1 MQPVPWFRPV
11 CAGLFISALLL
22 QCALNAHVVYAQKRP
37 ANIAVITPGE
47 SIESII
53 QKAANVVPS
62 PRQLAWQQREF
73 IGFLHFGVNTF
84 TDREWGD
91 GKESPAIF
99 NPTALDARQWART
112 ARDAGMKMLIVVAKH
127 HDGFCMWP
135 TKYTDHSVK
144 SSPWKDGKGDVVGDV
159 AAACREFGLKL
170 GIYLSP
176 WDRHEQCYGD
186 SPRYN
191 EHFRNQLRELLT
203 TYAPVEEVWFDGA
216 CGEGPNGKRQV
227 YDWQSYYKVIR
238 DLAPNA
244 VIAIMGPDVRWVGT
258 ESGVGRE
265 TEWSVLPDIAQN
277 VDSIAAHSQQNPVD
291 GAFNPHDL
299 TQHDLG
305 SREKLRGAR
314 TLVWYPSET
323 NCSSR
328 PGWFYHAKEDS
339 LVKTPQQLVETYFT
353 SVGRNGVWLLNLPP
367 DRRGLIHENEVK
379 NLQGMRAILDRM
391 FAVNI
396 AGSAVATPSSAAKG
410 HPVKYVTDAALGTWW
425 MPAAGD
431 AAPALTWAFPD
442 DRTFD
447 VLLVQ
452 ECITVGQRIEA
463 FRLDAWYNGEWKE
476 VARGTTVGYKRLL
489 RFPPVTTT
497 KVRLVI
503 ESSRTSPTVATI
515 GLFKTP

>member
-1 MQPVPWFRPV
+1 MRRSAFIRPV
-11 CAGLFISALLL
+11 LSGLVFTSALLHFV
-22 QCALNAHVVYAQKRP
+22 LNADAVHAQTR
-37 ANIAVITPGE
+37 ADNIAVITPGE
-47 SIESII
+47 SIESIVE
-53 QKAANVVPS
+53 KAANVVPS

-99 NPTALDARQWART
+99 NPSALDARQWARA

-144 SSPWKDGKGDVVGDV
+144 SSPWKGGKGDVVGDV

-203 TYAPVEEVWFDGA
+203 TYVPVDEVWFDGA

-238 DLAPNA
+238 ECAPNA

-265 TEWSVLPDIAQN
+265 TEWSVVPDLAQN
-277 VDSIAAHSQQNPVD
+277 ADSIAAHSQQNPVD
-291 GAFNPHDL
+291 GGFIPHDL
-299 TQHDLG
+299 RDNDLG
-305 SREKLRGAR
+305 SREKLKNAR

-323 NCSSR
+323 NCSIR

-339 LVKTPQQLVETYFT
+339 LVKTPQRLVETYFT

-367 DRRGLIHENEVK
+367 DRRGLIHENDVK
-379 NLQGMRAILDRM
+379 NLKAMREILERM

-396 AGSAVATPSSAAKG
+396 AGSTVATPSSTTKG
-410 HPVKYVTDAALGTWW
+410 HPAKHMLDKALETYW
-425 MPAAGD
+425 MPAPD
-431 AAPALTWAFPD
+431 DVAPSLTWAFPD

-463 FRLDAWYNGEWKE
+463 FRLDVWQNGVWKE

-489 RFPPVTTT
+489 RFPAVTTT

-503 ESSRTSPTVATI
+503 EASRTTPTLAGI
-515 GLFKTP
+515 GLFKSP